1 MITNQ
6 PTRNLNG
13 AQFNIE
19 RISEEVMRR
28 LADMQEDTILPESD
42 EPVPVVK
49 NGQLELET
57 PIGVSV
63 RHVHL
68 CPEHVEILFGKG
80 HDLSVYNEL
89 YQKGY
94 YAAREQVMVVGRKRC
109 IEKVRVLGPTRP
121 YSQVE
126 LSQTDALVIGMR
138 LPIATNGADP
148 ACQPVTLVGPEG
160 AVTLP
165 GRGEGGAFIARRH
178 IHLSDVTAEK
188 LGVKSGD
195 LLDLRIDGA
204 RPTTLHD
211 ILVRVKAG
219 WFTEVHLDTD
229 EGNAV
234 GLRSGQT
241 GTLIV
246 PRN

>member
-1 MITNQ
+1 M
-6 PTRNLNG
+6 
-13 AQFNIE
+13 
-19 RISEEVMRR
+19 
-28 LADMQEDTILPESD
+28 
-42 EPVPVVK
+42 PVFVK
-49 NGQLELET
+49 NGHLELET

-109 IEKVRVLGPTRP
+109 IEKVRVLGPPRP

-126 LSQTDALVIGMR
+126 LAQTDALVIGLK
-138 LPIATNGADP
+138 LPMATNGADP
-148 ACQPVTLVGPEG
+148 ACQPITLVGPEG
-160 AVTLP
+160 AVTSA
-165 GRGEGGAFIARRH
+165 GKGEGGAFIARRH

-246 PRN
+246 PRKIKANPIPNNPPPPEGTGRKRN